1 LTRIDIAGISKMYE
15 WQAECVNQAAVLAG
29 GNLVYSAPTSG
40 GNLSA
45 CPSSSS
51 YCREFDER
59 HVILLQAKRSWLKF
73 L

>member
-1 LTRIDIAGISKMYE
+1 MYE

-40 GNLSA
+40 GTEF
-45 CPSSSS
+45 SSFSS
-51 YCREFDER
+51 HRRAFDKR
-59 HVILLQAKRSWLKF
+59 HVILTQAKRSWLKF